1 MLKVYNPSN
10 PADVIPLPIDDD
22 KRYVTHKYNGYDE
35 LNFEIESNSSLYRY
49 IIEEAKIEDEK
60 NRYIIKSIDEHSD
73 FVTVRCDIDLDDWK
87 AEIIYEYRR
96 TRHRLAQV
104 LEEIIPDGW
113 SIVWECIAP
122 AKVTTI
128 EGIQGQPMVAVT
140 PLDILSKAAET
151 WSVVFNFEVLSKTLK
166 VIDPTSYLTSGIFF
180 TDELNLKSIG
190 FVGSSDGFATRLY
203 AFGAKDADGNPTTFA
218 DINDGK
224 PYVEDYTHS
233 DKVVCVGWSD
243 ERYSVKENLLEAAKQ
258 KLSQIST
265 PARSYD
271 CNACDLKDKVWMYK
285 VVTLVDRVRRTRVD
299 HQIVEWKEYKDHN
312 LDTITLSKTAPSIV
326 TYVSSIKSDLD
337 ESVNDVFSNMQQL
350 IDEAVSHA
358 TEKITG
364 NQGGHFLWVFDGE
377 GKPTELLNLC
387 DSDDIN
393 TAKSIWRWN
402 ASGLGHSNDG
412 YNGAYTMAILADG
425 SINANAITTGTL
437 TANIIKAGTLSDA
450 EGNTSWDLVT
460 GELYSKKLSIN
471 SENFKL
477 DMNGNVQM
485 SNAIMDGTISS
496 RGDFTFDN
504 TNGLTEMTR
513 YGFSMNGQFETYVD
527 GGTLSFKWLDDG
539 QLFSSEQVAA
549 RFHPEALDWSKNGV
563 YGNKIE
569 YFDAAVG
576 MGIDVS
582 KVFRLKDVYKGSNF
596 EIIRY
601 TGPKYSETTSP
612 GTTGHDRRHLILG
625 GSDKDE
631 TGFDTYVGIIGEDVY
646 LSEVSDIVA
655 GNFFTIK
662 FPDEG
667 YAFTGDLHVSSSY
680 DYTIHVNSG
689 IITGWS

>member
-1 MLKVYNPSN
+1 MLKIYNPSN
-10 PADVIPLPIDDD
+10 PADVIPLSIDDD

-35 LNFEIESNSSLYRY
+35 LSFEIESNSSLYRY

-96 TRHRLAQV
+96 TRYRLAQV

-113 SIVWECIAP
+113 NIVWECTAP

-151 WSVVFNFEVLSKTLK
+151 WPVVFNFEVLSKTLK

-224 PYVEDYTHS
+224 PYVEDYTYS

-243 ERYSVKENLLEAAKQ
+243 ERYSVKEHLLEAAKQ
-258 KLSQIST
+258 KLSQISV

-271 CNACDLKDKVWMYK
+271 CSACDLKDKVWMYK

-326 TYVSSIKSDLD
+326 TYVSSIKSDLND
-337 ESVNDVFSNMQQL
+337 SVGNVFSNMQQL
-350 IDEAVSHA
+350 LDEAVNHA
-358 TEKITG
+358 TDKITG
-364 NQGGHFLWVFDGE
+364 NKGGHFMWVFDGD
-377 GKPTELLNLC
+377 GKPKELLNLC
-387 DSDDIN
+387 DTDDIN
-393 TAKSIWRWN
+393 TAQSIWRWN

-412 YNGAYTMAILADG
+412 YNGAYAMAMLSDG
-425 SINANAITTGTL
+425 SINASAITSGIL
-437 TANIIKAGTLSDA
+437 TANIIKAGVLSDA
-450 EGNTSWDLVT
+450 GGNTRWDLES
-460 GELYSKKLSIN
+460 GEMYSKKLSIE

-477 DMNGNVQM
+477 G
-485 SNAIMDGTISS
+485 MDGTISS
-496 RGDFTFDN
+496 RGDFTFDAS
-504 TNGLTEMTR
+504 NGLTEMVQ
-513 YGFSMNGQFETYVD
+513 YGFSMNGQFETFVG
-527 GGTLSFKWLDDG
+527 GGTVSFKWLDDG
-539 QLFSSEQVAA
+539 QLFSSEQIAA
-549 RFHPEALDWSKNGV
+549 YFHPEAFDWPKNGIV
-563 YGNKIE
+563 GSKIE
-569 YFDAAVG
+569 YYDAAVG
-576 MGIDVS
+576 LGIDVS
-582 KVFRLKDVYKGSNF
+582 KIFRL
-596 EIIRY
+596 R
-601 TGPKYSETTSP
+601 
-612 GTTGHDRRHLILG
+612 
-625 GSDKDE
+625 
-631 TGFDTYVGIIGEDVY
+631 DTYGGDDFCFLEYMGPTNPNNKQHNVHSITFGGAINDSSNEWALTRLVGDTVMLAGDAVEIGTLY
-646 LSEVSDIVA
+646 SISASESFNIT
-655 GNFFTIK
+655 FE
-662 FPDEG
+662 DEG
-667 YAFTGDLHVSSSY
+667 NAFTGDLPISADY
-680 DYTIHVNSG
+680 NYTIHVKSG

>member
-166 VIDPTSYLTSGIFF
+166 VIDPTSYLASGIFF

-233 DKVVCVGWSD
+233 GKVVCVGWSD

-387 DSDDIN
+387 DSDDVS

-437 TANIIKAGTLSDA
+437 TANIIKAGILSDT
-450 EGNTSWDLVT
+450 EGNTSWDLET

-471 SENFKL
+471 SDNFKL
-477 DMNGNVQM
+477 DMDGNVQM

-582 KVFRLKDVYKGSNF
+582 KVFRLRDVYKGSSY

-612 GTTGHDRRHLILG
+612 GTAGHDRRHLILG

-655 GNFFTIK
+655 GHFFTIK

-667 YAFTGDLHVSSSY
+667 YAFSGDLPVSSSY

>member
-60 NRYIIKSIDEHSD
+60 NRYVIKSIDEHSD

-166 VIDPTSYLTSGIFF
+166 VIDPTSYLASGIFF

-203 AFGAKDADGNPTTFA
+203 AFGAKDANGNPTTFA

-312 LDTITLSKTAPSIV
+312 LDTITLSKTAPNIV

-377 GKPTELLNLC
+377 GKPAELLNLC

-393 TAKSIWRWN
+393 TVKSIWRWN

-437 TANIIKAGTLSDA
+437 TANIIKAGTLSDT
-450 EGNTSWDLVT
+450 EGNTSWDLET

-477 DMNGNVQM
+477 DMNGNVKM

-549 RFHPEALDWSKNGV
+549 RFHPEALDWSKHGV

-576 MGIDVS
+576 LGIDVS

-601 TGPKYSETTSP
+601 MGPKYSETTSP

-631 TGFDTYVGIIGEDVY
+631 TGYDTYVGVVGEDVY

-655 GNFFTIK
+655 GKFFTIK

-667 YAFTGDLHVSSSY
+667 YAFTGDLRVSSSY